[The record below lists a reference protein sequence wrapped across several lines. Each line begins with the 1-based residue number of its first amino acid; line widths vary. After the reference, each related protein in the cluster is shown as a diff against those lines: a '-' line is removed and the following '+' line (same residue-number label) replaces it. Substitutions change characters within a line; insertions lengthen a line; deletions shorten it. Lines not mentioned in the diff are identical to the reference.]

1 MASRVLGA
9 GEGAPLLLRVGG
21 PVPRA
26 QRAPSQA
33 VKTLSKTCFVIAFA
47 AKSDHG
53 ASRCCT
59 RGKQWR
65 QKMQQSKNNNNQNY
79 HMLLNVLTLLMP
91 FCSSVIS
98 AH

>member
-26 QRAPSQA
+26 QRAPSQP
-33 VKTLSKTCFVIAFA
+33 VKSFSKTCPVIASA
-47 AKSDHG
+47 AKPASG
-53 ASRCCT
+53 ASRACT

-65 QKMQQSKNNNNQNY
+65 QKMQQSKNNNKQNY
-79 HMLLNVLTLLMP
+79 LMLLNVL
-91 FCSSVIS
+91 CC
-98 AH
+98 